1 MKRLFLSFGLVALAA
16 TSATAQQ
23 SSSADLVIR
32 HGRVWTVDRAHPQAE
47 KDAAV
52 RYTVEGGKVVY
63 EAGKN

>member
-1 MKRLFLSFGLVALAA
+1 MKRFLISMGLLSLAA
-16 TSATAQQ
+16 AGATAQQ
-23 SSSADLVIR
+23 PASADLVIR

-52 RYTVEGGKVVY
+52 RYTVVGGKVVY